1 MITVSVLAKIAIVD
15 TDSHV
20 TEPPDLWTDRVSKR
34 WGDDVPHVV
43 DQTWVV
49 GGQPLIPVTLFA
61 GAGWPEPFP
70 SCPPTLEEADPASFD
85 PEARLKRLDEYG
97 VHAQVLY
104 PNLIAFFSSTFMKL
118 EPRLGFECVRAYN
131 DFLVDFASV
140 DPKRLV
146 PLMMLPFWDVEES
159 VREIERCNARGH
171 KGILFAATFDR
182 IGLPNI
188 PDPHWAPI
196 LDAAQSLDLSINL
209 HIGFMA
215 TDSDPGALLDPSQM
229 DRMLPVERA
238 VLGFMSNARPL
249 IMLMLNGVCRRYPTL
264 KFVSVESGFGWVPF
278 LLEGLDW
285 EYKNSGLWRD
295 HPEWLLP
302 SEYFRRQIY
311 ATYWFETPWPEAL
324 AAFQDNVMWETDFP
338 HPMSLSPGPSSVSL
352 LPYEMVERN
361 ASAVAPNVLK
371 KVLHDNAAAVYHLE

>member
-1 MITVSVLAKIAIVD
+1 
-15 TDSHV
+15 
-20 TEPPDLWTDRVSKR
+20 
-34 WGDDVPHVV
+34 
-43 DQTWVV
+43 
-49 GGQPLIPVTLFA
+49 
-61 GAGWPEPFP
+61 
-70 SCPPTLEEADPASFD
+70 
-85 PEARLKRLDEYG
+85 
-97 VHAQVLY
+97 
-104 PNLIAFFSSTFMKL
+104 
-118 EPRLGFECVRAYN
+118 
-131 DFLVDFASV
+131 
-140 DPKRLV
+140 
-146 PLMMLPFWDVEES
+146 
-159 VREIERCNARGH
+159 
-171 KGILFAATFDR
+171 
-182 IGLPNI
+182 
-188 PDPHWAPI
+188 
-196 LDAAQSLDLSINL
+196 
-209 HIGFMA
+209 MA